1 MSNYIFVV
9 SAPSGAGKTSL
20 LKEFLKSPF
29 GTENFTVATSHT
41 TRASRDGEQDGREY
55 HFTTI
60 ARFEELVKNNGF
72 VEYAKVFTN
81 YYGTSVA
88 EVDKLLA
95 KGKNII
101 LEIDWQGARQTR
113 DIYGDRCKSLF
124 ILPPSLEELE
134 NRLRKRET
142 DSEEIITYR
151 MEQAESE
158 ISHAPEYDVSLINDD
173 FAKSLEKLEQY
184 FRENI
189 K

>member
-20 LKEFLKSPF
+20 LKKFLSTYF
-29 GTENFTVATSHT
+29 GKQNFIVATSHT
-41 TRASRDGEQDGREY
+41 TRLPRIGEINGKEY
-55 HFTTI
+55 HFTSVEN
-60 ARFEELVKNNGF
+60 FEKLINNNGF

-81 YYGTSVA
+81 YYGTSVI

-95 KGKNII
+95 EGKNII
-101 LEIDWQGARQTR
+101 LEIDWQGARQAR
-113 DIYGDRCKSLF
+113 DIYKDKCKSLF
-124 ILPPSLEELE
+124 ILPPSLAELE
-134 NRLRKRET
+134 NRLKKRET
-142 DSEEIITYR
+142 DSIAVIAHR

-158 ISHAPEYDVSLINDD
+158 ISHASEYDMSLINDD
-173 FAKSLEKLEQY
+173 FAESVKKLENY